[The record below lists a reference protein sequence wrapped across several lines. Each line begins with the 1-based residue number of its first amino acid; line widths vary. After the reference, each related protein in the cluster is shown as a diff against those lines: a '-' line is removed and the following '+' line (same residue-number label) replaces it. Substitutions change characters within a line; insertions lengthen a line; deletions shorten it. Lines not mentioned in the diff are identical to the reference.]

1 MCDLRLRSATW
12 PAAAKRVG
20 FARGAAAV
28 DRGRPGRQIAR
39 RTANRSPGVPT
50 MPGPLAGLR
59 VFDLSRILAGPT
71 CTQLLGDLGAD
82 VIKIERPG
90 AGDDTRKW
98 GPPYVMGKDGKN
110 TAESAYYLSSNRNK
124 RSVSIDVAKPE
135 GQALAKR
142 LIAKC
147 DIMLENFKVGGM
159 ARYGLAYADL
169 KDAFPRLIYCSISG
183 FGQTGPYAPRPGYD
197 LLAQGIGGIMS
208 VTGEP
213 DRPPM
218 KVGVGIADIMCGMYA
233 TAAILAALHHRQQT
247 GKGQYIDL
255 ALLDTQVA
263 WLTTVGL
270 NYLTSGDVPQRL
282 GNEHH
287 NIVPYNVMPSS
298 DGYFILAVGNDSQFV
313 KFCRFAGAPELAK
326 DARFVTNEARLEN
339 RKALYDILPD
349 LTRRK
354 TQTQWIEGLAKAGV
368 PASPVNDVAQV
379 FQDPQVVARGMQLTM
394 PHPGAGSGQ
403 VDLIANP
410 IKYSETPI
418 DYRLPPP
425 RLGEHTDRVLH
436 ELLDMPAGEIAR
448 LRASGVI

>member
-1 MCDLRLRSATW
+1 MS
-12 PAAAKRVG
+12 
-20 FARGAAAV
+20 
-28 DRGRPGRQIAR
+28 
-39 RTANRSPGVPT
+39 
-50 MPGPLAGLR
+50 GPLAGLR

-71 CTQLLGDLGAD
+71 CTQLLGDLGAE

-98 GPPYVMGKDGKN
+98 GPPYVKDAAGKN
-110 TAESAYYLSSNRNK
+110 TTESAYYLSSNRNK
-124 RSVSIDVAKPE
+124 RSVTIDIAKPE

-147 DIMLENFKVGGM
+147 DVMLENFKVGDM

-169 KDAFPRLIYCSISG
+169 AAQAPQLIYCSISG

-213 DRPPM
+213 DRSPM

-233 TAAILAALHHRQQT
+233 TVAILAALHHRRET

-270 NYLTSGDVPQRL
+270 NYLTSGEAPGRM

-287 NIVPYNVMPSS
+287 NIVPYNVMPCA
-298 DGYFILAVGNDSQFV
+298 DGYFILAVGNDSQFA
-313 KFCRFAGAPELAK
+313 KFCQFAGAPELAK
-326 DARFVTNEARLEN
+326 DSRFVTNETRLEN
-339 RKALYDILPD
+339 RQALYAILPD

-354 TQTQWIEGLAKAGV
+354 TQAEWIDGLAKAGV
-368 PASPVNDVAQV
+368 PASPVNNVAQV
-379 FQDPQVVARGMQLTM
+379 FHDPQVLARGMKLAM
-394 PHPGAGSGQ
+394 PYPAAAGGH

-410 IKYSETPI
+410 IKYSDSAI

-425 RLGEHTDRVLH
+425 KLGEHTDEVLQA
-436 ELLDMPAGEIAR
+436 LLALAPDEIAR
-448 LRASGVI
+448 LRKTGVI